1 MQSLSLRNDTLIEI
15 ATFWVRRWSEDD
27 KITVE
32 LSPRKEILT
41 RLGDKRVI
49 LIPVEMYHGDDFAKY
64 RQFRTSVWY
73 EAMRIKFCK
82 KILSNDH
89 AFGFILN
96 TLETR
101 RIEML
106 GRKVWQGM
114 DEEMIFSYT
123 YQWLYRP
130 ILSSIYGKARTV
142 EAFYQYFIM
151 GDIKGEIQPSQF
163 EKVVEAVRFAKE
175 AVTDALKKNHS
186 TEWLEK
192 KIPEI
197 LKILDI
203 DSLITIP
210 LVVPLK
216 GSGIMATAQDL
227 VKAKGKEWGT
237 GWHEQ
242 HVRTGDEFDEEAYLE
257 GHEPFFTDI
266 KKVIKSRV
274 LILLDHSSSVS
285 DIQQD
290 YKKAACA
297 LCEVLWFLKVKFAKY
312 ALNTVEKQVMCK
324 AIKPEDVKWNNVAAK
339 RLAQIQANGGTPLA
353 EVYDK
358 LFPIVNAKKPDIFL
372 TLS

>member
-1 MQSLSLRNDTLIEI
+1 
-15 ATFWVRRWSEDD
+15 
-27 KITVE
+27 
-32 LSPRKEILT
+32 
-41 RLGDKRVI
+41 
-49 LIPVEMYHGDDFAKY
+49 
-64 RQFRTSVWY
+64 
-73 EAMRIKFCK
+73 
-82 KILSNDH
+82 
-89 AFGFILN
+89 
-96 TLETR
+96 
-101 RIEML
+101 ML

-151 GDIKGEIQPSQF
+151 GDTKGEIQPSQF

-227 VKAKGKEWGT
+227 VKALQKTAKNRESDFGKVEPKNVFEGKT
-237 GWHEQ
+237 LQ
-242 HVRTGDEFDEEAYLE
+242 DEFRILVEEFEAKNLNE
-257 GHEPFFTDI
+257 AIEI
-266 KKVIKSRV
+266 
-274 LILLDHSSSVS
+274 
-285 DIQQD
+285 
-290 YKKAACA
+290 
-297 LCEVLWFLKVKFAKY
+297 VKM
-312 ALNTVEKQVMCK
+312 LV
-324 AIKPEDVKWNNVAAK
+324 
-339 RLAQIQANGGTPLA
+339 
-353 EVYDK
+353 DK
-358 LFPIVNAKKPDIFL
+358 
-372 TLS
+372 